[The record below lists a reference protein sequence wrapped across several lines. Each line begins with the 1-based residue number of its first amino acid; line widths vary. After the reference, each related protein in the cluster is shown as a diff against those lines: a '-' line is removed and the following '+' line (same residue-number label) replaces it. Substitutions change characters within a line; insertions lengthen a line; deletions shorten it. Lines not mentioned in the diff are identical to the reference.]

1 MKGKK
6 YLWTGMEYSTQGD
19 VQRSAGQATCGCSY
33 PPPSSPRHRGEAQ
46 LPLPLPSSPPP
57 ALSFPREFPSLL
69 QTTFSSDSH

>member
-6 YLWTGMEYSTQGD
+6 YLWTGMEYSTQRD

-46 LPLPLPSSPPP
+46 LPLPLPSSPPA